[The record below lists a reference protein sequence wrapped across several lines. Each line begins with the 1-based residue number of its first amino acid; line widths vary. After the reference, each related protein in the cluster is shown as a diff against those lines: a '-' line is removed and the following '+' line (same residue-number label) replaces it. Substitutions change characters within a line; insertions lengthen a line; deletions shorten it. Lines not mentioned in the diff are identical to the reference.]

1 MVRRALLATALV
13 SALSST
19 VPAQHVADEHSRREA
34 IRHYQVGQELM
45 GGERFERAAEEF
57 SKAIQLD
64 PLFTLAHYF
73 LGQAYVNLQRFPSA
87 IKAYKECIESC
98 RAIYSLRQT
107 NRFEAE
113 RRRDDELR
121 ALRETV
127 AVARAQ
133 ATRSPGSGLGLR
145 ATQLEQQMQN
155 LERDRASIDGPFQPP
170 AEVLLALGSALFHN
184 NQVEQAEFEWLA
196 AIQVNSRM
204 GEAHNNL
211 AVLYMRTGR
220 LQAAAEEMKLAERNG
235 VRVNPQFK
243 KDLKQA
249 MASRP

>member
-1 MVRRALLATALV
+1 MVPRAVLATALV
-13 SALSST
+13 SALTAT
-19 VPAQHVADEHSRREA
+19 VAAQHVADEHSRREA
-34 IRHYQVGQELM
+34 MRHYRDGQELM
-45 GGERFERAAEEF
+45 AAERFDRAAEEF
-57 SKAIQLD
+57 TKATQYD
-64 PLFTLAHYF
+64 QLFTLAHYF
-73 LGQAYVNLQRFPSA
+73 LGQAYSNLQRYPSA
-87 IKAYKECIESC
+87 IKAYKDCIDAC

-113 RRRDDELR
+113 KRRDDELR

-127 AVARAQ
+127 AVAHAQ

-145 ATQLEQQMQN
+145 ATQLDQQMQN
-155 LERDRASIDGPFQPP
+155 LERDRTSIDGPFQPP
-170 AEVLLALGSALFHN
+170 AEVLLALGSALFHS

-196 AIQVNSRM
+196 AIHVNPKM

-220 LQAAAEEMKLAERNG
+220 LSQAAEELRLAERNG

-249 MASRP
+249 MAAR